1 MERRKRRKSKDERE
15 LESFFEGLNSD
26 AARPAEKGQHEF
38 GQVKARRRIEYAEKA
53 DLWEEKRTERGGNT
67 QRGRARPA
75 NGGEDDK
82 RRERPGT
89 KSEGAARERGKE
101 HFKVLGPDDKETKN
115 SGPKL
120 SAAAKGVII
129 LAALVAVVICFALI
143 KLRVE
148 AIQIIGLETRSEE
161 SVLSLIDISVGDQM
175 LLVST
180 RKAARAID
188 EDPYFAVLSV
198 DKLYPVTIR
207 INLRERIEKAAIMGI
222 NEAVVID
229 DEGYVLAIKD
239 KPYAQGLLK
248 VYGVMSIGFHV
259 NQLLSE
265 ESDFHAS
272 TLIAILQKLCEYE
285 IIDHIDSLDVSNPLS
300 VYMISKSGVKIQIG
314 QPEKLDEK
322 LSKLK
327 LVMPKL
333 EEMKLTDGTLMLIGD
348 GRAVYSPESTT
359 GLTFEPDLTPDPNAT
374 ISPDMTPDPEQS
386 IEPSATNT
394 P

>member
-1 MERRKRRKSKDERE
+1 
-15 LESFFEGLNSD
+15 
-26 AARPAEKGQHEF
+26 
-38 GQVKARRRIEYAEKA
+38 
-53 DLWEEKRTERGGNT
+53 
-67 QRGRARPA
+67 
-75 NGGEDDK
+75 
-82 RRERPGT
+82 
-89 KSEGAARERGKE
+89 
-101 HFKVLGPDDKETKN
+101 
-115 SGPKL
+115 
-120 SAAAKGVII
+120 
-129 LAALVAVVICFALI
+129 
-143 KLRVE
+143 
-148 AIQIIGLETRSEE
+148 
-161 SVLSLIDISVGDQM
+161 M

-198 DKLYPVTIR
+198 DKLYPATIR

-333 EEMKLTDGTLMLIGD
+333 EEMELTDGTLMLIGD
-348 GRAVYSPESTT
+348 GRAVYSPESTP
-359 GLTFEPDLTPDPNAT
+359 GLTLEPDLTPDPNAT